1 MRKKIMELGYTS
13 IDADELIKVS
23 ENIENDYNKLL
34 NNYPIQYLIGYVNFY
49 GNNISVKENVL
60 IPRFETEDLVD
71 RTIKYAKKIFKN
83 DKVHILD
90 IGTGSGAIAITLN
103 KELNSIVDAVDIS
116 DDAINLA
123 KENNKL
129 NNTSVKVIK
138 SDLFENINGRYDII
152 ISNPPYISRDEKIM
166 DKVYDNEP
174 HLALFADDNGLY
186 FYKKILDECSNYL
199 NDKFI
204 IAFEIGMTQGEEISN
219 YAKNIFKNSI
229 VKIEKDLSL
238 KDRFIFIINE

>member
-1 MRKKIMELGYTS
+1 MRKKIIELGYTS

-23 ENIENDYNKLL
+23 DNIENDYNKLL

-49 GNNISVKENVL
+49 GNNINVRENVL

-71 RTIKYAKKIFKN
+71 RTIKYSKKIFGN
-83 DKVHILD
+83 NKVSILD

-103 KELNSIVDAVDIS
+103 KELNSLVDAIDIS
-116 DDAINLA
+116 DYAINLA
-123 KENNKL
+123 TENNRL
-129 NNTSVKVIK
+129 NNTSVNIIK
-138 SDLFENINGRYDII
+138 SDLFNKVKGKYDII
-152 ISNPPYISRDEKIM
+152 ISNPPYISRDEIIM
-166 DKVYDNEP
+166 DKVFNNEP

-219 YAKNIFKNSI
+219 YAKKIFKDS
-229 VKIEKDLSL
+229 VVRVEKDLSL
-238 KDRFIFIINE
+238 KDRFVFIINE